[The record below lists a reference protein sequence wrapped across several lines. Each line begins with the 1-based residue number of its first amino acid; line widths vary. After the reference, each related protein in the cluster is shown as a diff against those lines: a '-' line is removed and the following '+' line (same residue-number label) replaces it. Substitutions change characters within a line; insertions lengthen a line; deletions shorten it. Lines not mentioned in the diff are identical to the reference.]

1 MQVADQRP
9 GVSMSRARISQSLR
23 WIGLLLSLVALA
35 FIALRFRHYS
45 SQLADFDLSD
55 RAALALLVMA
65 AVYGLANLALAEAW
79 RKLLQHLGER
89 RAFSWAFR
97 VYGLSQLAKY
107 VPGNVFHLASRQ
119 VIGMADGVS
128 MGRMAK
134 SVAWELGTI
143 SLAAATYSVFLLLP
157 GETLYAALVFA
168 AVIAASTES
177 LRRLISGPVA
187 TAFLLYQLLLLVSGI
202 LFFLVLTLVAPH
214 ISVNAATVCGAYVV
228 AWLVGML
235 TPGAPAGLGVR
246 EVFLYGILQSTI
258 SQADLLIAVALGRL
272 VTVGGDLL
280 FYLAA
285 SFSAPGK
292 TR

>member
-1 MQVADQRP
+1 L
-9 GVSMSRARISQSLR
+9 QSLR

-35 FIALRFRHYS
+35 FIGLRFRDYS
-45 SQLADFDLSD
+45 SQLVDFDLSVK
-55 RAALALLVMA
+55 AALALISMA
-65 AVYGLANLALAEAW
+65 AVYGLANLALAGAW
-79 RKLLQHLGER
+79 RKLLEHLGEQR
-89 RAFSWAFR
+89 TFAWAFR

-119 VIGMADGVS
+119 VIGMADGVAT
-128 MGRMAK
+128 GRMAR
-134 SVAWELGTI
+134 SAVWELGTI
-143 SLAAATYSVFLLLP
+143 SLAAATFAVFPLMP
-157 GETLYAALVFA
+157 GEPLYAAVVFA
-168 AVIAASTES
+168 ALVAASTGG

-187 TAFLLYQLLLLVSGI
+187 TAFLLYLLLLLVSGT
-202 LFFLVLTLVAPH
+202 LFFLVLALVAAPV
-214 ISVNAATVCGAYVV
+214 SVNAATVCGAYVV

-246 EVFLYGILQSTI
+246 EVFLYGILQSTV

-285 SFSAPGK
+285 SFPAPGK
-292 TR
+292 AR